1 MNRDVVIVE
10 NPSEVGAG
18 ARGAGTGP
26 FAVRLQ
32 DNETGNTVY
41 GRFPHITVETSNGA
55 LCNPITTPNAKYI
68 NEIVEQNNR
77 LIGRIQPLLQDG
89 KFPVILS
96 GDHSNALGTIAAI
109 KDYHPQK
116 GLA

>member
-68 NEIVEQNNR
+68 KRLWSKTIR
-77 LIGRIQPLLQDG
+77 LIGRIQPFTQDG
-89 KFPVILS
+89 SFL
-96 GDHSNALGTIAAI
+96 
-109 KDYHPQK
+109 
-116 GLA
+116 